1 VLDAIARGDGAAF
14 RGLYER
20 TERRLH
26 RLAYATLLDE
36 AEASEAVQEAFVRL
50 HREARRLPADTR
62 VEAWLWRVTLNA
74 ALSWRRR
81 WVRFGRPWAPPRRL
95 GVNPEQQV
103 GAREGMRVL
112 EAGMRALP
120 PKQRAVAALHLD
132 EGLEPAAIAPLLE
145 LTPNAT
151 RVTLHRALQALRE
164 RLTAAGI
171 DPTTLNEPG
180 AQATSEG
187 VEP

>member
-1 VLDAIARGDGAAF
+1 
-14 RGLYER
+14 
-20 TERRLH
+20 
-26 RLAYATLLDE
+26 
-36 AEASEAVQEAFVRL
+36 
-50 HREARRLPADTR
+50 
-62 VEAWLWRVTLNA
+62 
-74 ALSWRRR
+74 
-81 WVRFGRPWAPPRRL
+81 
-95 GVNPEQQV
+95 VNPEQQV